1 MKNRMSFLLLPL
13 LLAVVPSKAQQAEKT
28 LVKSFNLN
36 GQNTVLFD
44 VEGLVTVTTW
54 NEPQMRI
61 QMTITL
67 QNGSETMLKSLVTA
81 GRYNLDSKEVKGSYS
96 IVAPGLDRQIK
107 LGNGQLLGEQIT
119 YTVLAPKD
127 VTVKT
132 REVATTGQA
141 IGEVTTF

>member
-1 MKNRMSFLLLPL
+1 MKNRMSFLLLSL

-36 GQNTVLFD
+36 GQTTILMD
-44 VEGLVTVTTW
+44 VDGLVTVTTW

-61 QMTITL
+61 QMNITL

-81 GRYNLDSKEVKGSYS
+81 GRYNLDSKEVDGSYS

-119 YTVLAPKD
+119 FTVLAPKD

-141 IGEVTTF
+141 IGAVTTF

>member
-36 GQNTVLFD
+36 GQTTILMD
-44 VEGLVTVTTW
+44 VDGLVTVTTW

-81 GRYNLDSKEVKGSYS
+81 GRYNLDSKEVNGIYT
-96 IVAPGLDRQIK
+96 IVAPGLERQIK
-107 LGNGQLLGEQIT
+107 LGSGQPLGEQIT

-132 REVATTGQA
+132 REIVTTGQA
-141 IGEVTTF
+141 IGAVTTF

>member
-13 LLAVVPSKAQQAEKT
+13 LLAVAPVMAQQAEKT

-36 GQNTVLFD
+36 GQTAVLLD
-44 VEGLVTVTTW
+44 LDGKSTVTTW

-81 GRYNLDSKEVKGSYS
+81 GRYNLDAKEVNGAYS
-96 IVAPGLDRQIK
+96 IVAPGLERQIK
-107 LGNGQLLGEQIT
+107 LGSGQLLGETVT

-127 VTVKT
+127 V
-132 REVATTGQA
+132 
-141 IGEVTTF
+141 IVTTRPSGNLPEAAATSSF